1 MKKVLSLL
9 CLLLIVGC
17 GFNNY
22 WEVTDDSINFKNEN
36 EVLNNQIS
44 SNGTEYL
51 KLKLSKS
58 NPIKYLTYDEVIE
71 FLKNETGILYFGRPG
86 CPYCRS
92 TIDTMFEFAS
102 ENKIK
107 TIYYYNPETIRS
119 ENSLEY
125 KKLLEILDEYL
136 SVDLVTQKEED
147 ENFDSNLKR
156 LIVPNLF
163 FVVNGEI
170 IGNYNESRSEYRNEI
185 TDEQK
190 KDLKQKYN
198 DIYKDYL
205 ISLSQCTLDC

>member
-1 MKKVLSLL
+1 
-9 CLLLIVGC
+9 
-17 GFNNY
+17 
-22 WEVTDDSINFKNEN
+22 
-36 EVLNNQIS
+36 
-44 SNGTEYL
+44 
-51 KLKLSKS
+51 
-58 NPIKYLTYDEVIE
+58 
-71 FLKNETGILYFGRPG
+71 
-86 CPYCRS
+86 
-92 TIDTMFEFAS
+92 MFEFAS

-136 SVDLVTQKEED
+136 SVDLVTQKEDD

-156 LIVPNLF
+156 LVVPNLF

-170 IGNYNESRSEYRNEI
+170 VGNYNEDRSEYRNEI

-190 KDLKQKYN
+190 KDLKQKYQ
-198 DIYKDYL
+198 DIYEGYL